1 MEDDTLTLAKGR
13 HLIHPAL
20 LTELNRF
27 ADLKIIIPPTSSP
40 SDISFYSRFGD
51 DANPRLIFYSGQ
63 HSSLRGRLNSL
74 VSSKFIRAEFADFRN
89 YYLRML
95 QEMHYKMLYVSS
107 SRSAMEDKKEEVQG
121 GF

>member
-13 HLIHPAL
+13 HLIHPSL
-20 LTELNRF
+20 LTELNLF
-27 ADLKIIIPPTSSP
+27 ADLKIIIPPSSSP

-51 DANPRLIFYSGQ
+51 DANPALTFHSGQ

-74 VSSKFIRAEFADFRN
+74 ANCKFIRVEFADFRN

-95 QEMHYKMLYVSS
+95 Q
-107 SRSAMEDKKEEVQG
+107 
-121 GF
+121 